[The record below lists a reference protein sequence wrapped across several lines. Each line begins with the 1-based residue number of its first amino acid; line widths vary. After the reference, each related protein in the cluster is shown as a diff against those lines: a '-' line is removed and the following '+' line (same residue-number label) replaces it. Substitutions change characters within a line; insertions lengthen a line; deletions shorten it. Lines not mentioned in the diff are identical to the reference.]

1 MGGDHSPPT
10 PPPRLLSGTTFQPAR
25 PPSVHLS
32 VHLSV
37 RHLLTVRQCAQ
48 RKALPQPSGALHP
61 GRVGRPS
68 LLPWGTRSGPGMA
81 VDAAEGFVGPA
92 AAQTGSSP
100 GPGTVA
106 PQQPHAGRG
115 PASGPSS
122 RGCYWGPCCQLPA
135 LCPQGTQEAWPK
147 RQVGPGGTPRCLG
160 AGKGGMCGTGT
171 PLSMCPALP
180 ALASLGAGPRPAR
193 HSRHSGPGARW
204 PRHPGPALRA
214 DRVGRWVSSH
224 PSPGSFGTRQDG
236 GAPSR
241 GEGLYARG
249 TATGREKPTPPLGGG
264 QPAGCWAGPVTKNGS
279 FPPGPHFL
287 SGTLRL

>member
-1 MGGDHSPPT
+1 MGT
-10 PPPRLLSGTTFQPAR
+10 TAPPPRHPGFSQAPPSSQLAR
-25 PPSVHLS
+25 PLSIYLS
-32 VHLSV
+32 VTCSLCASV
-37 RHLLTVRQCAQ
+37 RRGRLFHSPRGPCTQAGWADPPCCPGELGLGQGWLWTRRKGLWGLRLRGRAPAQ
-48 RKALPQPSGALHP
+48 GQALWPPSSH
-61 GRVGRPS
+61 
-68 LLPWGTRSGPGMA
+68 
-81 VDAAEGFVGPA
+81 
-92 AAQTGSSP
+92 
-100 GPGTVA
+100 
-106 PQQPHAGRG
+106 HAGRG

-147 RQVGPGGTPRCLG
+147 RQVGPGGTPRYLG